1 LAKGECR
8 VVSFVHR
15 RQRPSEYAG
24 AIPPTSKEVGFHLG
38 EKILSELQQ
47 VPVDKLRPH
56 PQNPRLVQRE
66 DVIASIET
74 QLKEKGSFDPA
85 HALVVRPVDD
95 GYQIV
100 MGHHRHTAAK
110 RAGLD
115 SVPCWVRTISD
126 SEAFMLLAT
135 SNEQSDM
142 TPLEWGMHALN
153 YQGKLKEYAVIV
165 GKAESSMYE
174 NRKAAEVLQYFNEK
188 TRTCEF
194 PQNSKTRTCEF
205 LDGCSMR

>member
-153 YQGKLKEYAVIV
+153 YQGKLKEYAAIV
-165 GKAESSMYE
+165 GKDAASVTKYKKS
-174 NRKAAEVLQYFNEK
+174 AEVLRSYLEK
-188 TRTCEF
+188 ISTLKFDEIVKISTLKF
-194 PQNSKTRTCEF
+194 F
-205 LDGCSMR
+205 H